1 MGVYE
6 NCIRTFHDLSCTHD
20 APFEDTERVL
30 TRFIYLFRESCFRD
44 QRISFVCKLEAPVLA
59 QYPRTMAEG
68 WPFFFCARGRLA
80 RKKSKRT
87 GGEMAIPIPRA
98 SKGILALKNT
108 EVRELFRRRLR
119 LWDALVA
126 LMPWLG
132 VIRGMKK
139 GKYFGKGFG
148 G

>member
-1 MGVYE
+1 MQIGGA
-6 NCIRTFHDLSCTHD
+6 CTRT
-20 APFEDTERVL
+20 
-30 TRFIYLFRESCFRD
+30 
-44 QRISFVCKLEAPVLA
+44 ISAHNGRGLA
-59 QYPRTMAEG
+59 F
-68 WPFFFCARGRLA
+68 FFFCARGRLA

-132 VIRGMKK
+132 VIRGDEERKIL
-139 GKYFGKGFG
+139 
-148 G
+148 